1 MCHVCF
7 YSIYVAGAESRT
19 RTYISSVSSSGC
31 TNEFRILQIVY
42 KCLEFGESECT
53 LDILFPVIKIGK

>member
-1 MCHVCF
+1 M
-7 YSIYVAGAESRT
+7 YEAGAES

>member
-1 MCHVCF
+1 MCHVCL
-7 YSIYVAGAESRT
+7 YSMYVGGAES

>member
-1 MCHVCF
+1 MCHVCL
-7 YSIYVAGAESRT
+7 YSMYVAGAESRT
-19 RTYISSVSSSGC
+19 YISSVSSFGC
-31 TNEFRILQIVY
+31 TNEFRILQIY